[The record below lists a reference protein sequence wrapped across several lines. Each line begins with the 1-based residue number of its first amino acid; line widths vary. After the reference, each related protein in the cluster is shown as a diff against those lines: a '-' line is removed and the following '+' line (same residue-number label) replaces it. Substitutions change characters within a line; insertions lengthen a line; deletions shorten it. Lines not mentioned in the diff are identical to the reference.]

1 MIIYR
6 NDKAGFLR
14 DAFEHDIE
22 DVVLASYRE
31 QTGKG
36 VSKQEIRSWASS
48 LVYMAKVM
56 NTDDIPSTAGVAIEY
71 TIPQS
76 SKRVDFI
83 VSGKTA
89 ENQSAAVIVELKQW
103 DKVELT
109 EKDAIVITALGGA
122 PRETSHPSY
131 QAWSYAAL
139 LKGFNEAVYDGGIT
153 LHPCAYLHNYP
164 PPGGAVVDVVY
175 EHHIQKAPI
184 FLRGPDERNKLR
196 EFIQTHVKI
205 GDNGQTLYD
214 IENGRIRPSKG
225 LADAM
230 EGLLKGNDEFVLI
243 DDQKVVYENALAA
256 AKRDD
261 GQRRVIL
268 VDGGPGTGKSVVAI
282 NLLVALTRA
291 GLTSKYVTK
300 NAAPRAVYEARLVGS
315 FRKSEFSHM
324 FAGSGQFTKTEPDS
338 FDALVV
344 DEAHRLNE
352 KSGLFAN
359 LGENQIKELIQ
370 SAHTTIFFVD
380 NDQRVHLR
388 DIGHSEEIL
397 RWASKL
403 GAQATMMKL
412 ESQFRCNGSDGY
424 LAWVDNT
431 LQVRPTANEQLE
443 DGAFDF
449 QVFDSPTELHMAI
462 IKRNLESNR
471 ARLVAGYCWPW
482 PSKKDVRQFD
492 IVIPEH
498 GFEARWNLA
507 QDGSLWIMA
516 EQSVAEVG
524 CIHTCQGLE
533 VDYVGVIIA
542 DDLVVRDGKVV
553 CQPEAR
559 ARSDQSIKGWK
570 KLVKEDPIEGK
581 ARLDAIIKNTYR
593 TLMTRGMKGCYVYC
607 RDPETSEYFRARM
620 RRGN

>member
-1 MIIYR
+1 M
-6 NDKAGFLR
+6 
-14 DAFEHDIE
+14 
-22 DVVLASYRE
+22 
-31 QTGKG
+31 
-36 VSKQEIRSWASS
+36 
-48 LVYMAKVM
+48 YMAKVVK
-56 NTDDIPSTAGVAIEY
+56 TDDIPDNAGIAIEY
-71 TIPQS
+71 TIPQT

-83 VSGKTA
+83 ISGKTDGDQPTA
-89 ENQSAAVIVELKQW
+89 IIVELKQW

-109 EKDAIVITALGGA
+109 DKDAVVITALGGA

-139 LKGFNEAVYDGGIT
+139 LKGFNEAVYEGGIT

-164 PPGGAVVDVVY
+164 PPGGAVVDYVY
-175 EHHIQKAPI
+175 EHHIERAPV
-184 FLRGPDERNKLR
+184 FLRGPDERDKLR
-196 EFIQTHVKI
+196 KFIQTHVKV

-230 EGLLKGNDEFVLI
+230 EGLLKGNEEFVLV
-243 DDQKVVYENALAA
+243 DEQKVVYENALAA
-256 AKRDD
+256 AKRED
-261 GQRRVIL
+261 GKRRVIL
-268 VDGGPGTGKSVVAI
+268 IDGGPGTGKSVVAI

-338 FDALVV
+338 FDTLVV

-370 SAHTTIFFVD
+370 AARTTIFFVD
-380 NDQRVHLR
+380 NDQQIHLK
-388 DIGHSEEIL
+388 DIGHSEEII
-397 RWASKL
+397 RWSSEL
-403 GAQATMMKL
+403 GAQVTMMKL
-412 ESQFRCNGSDGY
+412 ESQFRCNGSDGF
-424 LAWVDNT
+424 LAWIDNT
-431 LQVRPTANEQLE
+431 LQVRPTANETLE
-443 DGAFDF
+443 PGEFDF
-449 QVFDSPTELHMAI
+449 QVFDSPNDLHMAI
-462 IKRNLESNR
+462 IERNFERNR
-471 ARLVAGYCWPW
+471 ARMVAGYCWPW
-482 PSKKDVRQFD
+482 PSKKDIREFD

-498 GFEARWNLA
+498 NFEARWNLA
-507 QDGSLWIMA
+507 KDGGLWIMA
-516 EQSVAEVG
+516 EQSVAEIG

-533 VDYVGVIIA
+533 VDYVGVIIG
-542 DDLVVRDGKVV
+542 DDLVVRDGEVM
-553 CQPEAR
+553 CRPEAR
-559 ARSDQSIKGWK
+559 ASSDQSIKGWK
-570 KLVKEDPIEGK
+570 KLMKEDPVGGK

-607 RDPETSEYFRARM
+607 TDKETAEYFRARI
-620 RRGN
+620 GIQP

>member
-22 DVVLASYRE
+22 DVVLDSYRA
-31 QTGKG
+31 QTGRG

-48 LVYMAKVM
+48 LIYMARVV
-56 NTDDIPSTAGVAIEY
+56 NTDDIPSTAGIAIEY
-71 TIPQS
+71 TIPQT

-83 VSGKTA
+83 ISGKTDD
-89 ENQSAAVIVELKQW
+89 NQSAAVIVELKQW
-103 DKVELT
+103 EKVELT

-139 LKGFNEAVYDGGIT
+139 LKGFNEAVYEGGIT

-164 PPGGAVVDVVY
+164 PPGGAVVDIVY
-175 EHHIQKAPI
+175 DHHIQRAPI
-184 FLRGPDERNKLR
+184 FLRGPDERDKLR
-196 EFIQTHVKI
+196 QFIQMHVKF

-230 EGLLKGNDEFVLI
+230 EGLLKGNEEFVLV
-243 DDQKVVYENALAA
+243 DDQKVVYENSLAA
-256 AKRDD
+256 AKSED
-261 GQRRVIL
+261 GKRRVIL
-268 VDGGPGTGKSVVAI
+268 VDGGPGTGKSVVAV
-282 NLLVALTRA
+282 NLLVALTRG
-291 GLTSKYVTK
+291 GLTAKYVTK

-324 FAGSGQFTKTEPDS
+324 FAGSGQFTTTEPDS

-370 SAHTTIFFVD
+370 AARTTIFFVD

-397 RWASKL
+397 QWARGL
-403 GAQATMMKL
+403 GAHVTMMKL

-431 LQVRPTANEQLE
+431 LQVRPTANEKLDDNE
-443 DGAFDF
+443 FDF
-449 QVFDSPTELHMAI
+449 QVFDSPTDLHMAI
-462 IKRNLESNR
+462 IKRNMERNR
-471 ARLVAGYCWPW
+471 ARMVAGYCWPW
-482 PSKKDVRQFD
+482 PSKKDPRQFD

-498 GFEARWNLA
+498 GFEARWNLV

-516 EQSVAEVG
+516 EESVAEVG

-533 VDYVGVIIA
+533 VDYVGVIIG
-542 DDLVVRDGKVV
+542 DDLVVRDGRVV
-553 CQPEAR
+553 CRPEAR

-570 KLVKEDPIEGK
+570 KLIQEDPAGGK
-581 ARLDAIIKNTYR
+581 ARLDAMIKNTYR
-593 TLMTRGMKGCYVYC
+593 TLLTRGMKGCYVYC
-607 RDPETSEYFRARM
+607 TDKETAEYFRACI
-620 RRGN
+620 GSHQ